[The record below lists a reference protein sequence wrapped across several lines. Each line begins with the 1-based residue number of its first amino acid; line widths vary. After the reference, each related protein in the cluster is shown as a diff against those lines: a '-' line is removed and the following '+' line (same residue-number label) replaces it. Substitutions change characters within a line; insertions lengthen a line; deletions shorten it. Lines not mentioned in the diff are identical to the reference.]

1 MKNVTLSFLAAAAIG
16 TVSIGSVSA
25 MPVNNLAGLGESHFQ
40 DVRLVCDR
48 YGRCYNTR
56 RAYRSYSYAQPY
68 YGGGYY
74 SGGYGPGYGYYGG
87 PRVGIGVGPFSS
99 ASGGSD
105 MAVAREAFHD
115 GLLCLDWV
123 TAFRPLDCAIQSYA
137 GAESVCPEQGRYCR
151 HAGCGGIKQLSRK

>member
-25 MPVNNLAGLGESHFQ
+25 MPVNNLAGLGESHVQ

-56 RAYRSYSYAQPY
+56 RAYRSYSQPY

-74 SGGYGPGYGYYGG
+74 SGYGPGYGYYGG
-87 PRVGIGVGPFSS
+87 PRVGIGVGPIGF
-99 ASGGSD
+99 G
-105 MAVAREAFHD
+105 V
-115 GLLCLDWV
+115 W
-123 TAFRPLDCAIQSYA
+123 
-137 GAESVCPEQGRYCR
+137 
-151 HAGCGGIKQLSRK
+151 